1 MAKGIVFFSDGTG
14 NSSAKAEKTNVWRL
28 FHALD
33 QTKATQIAIYDD
45 GIETSSNKYLAAIG
59 GAFGWGLKRSVIN
72 LYKFVCRDYEEGDR
86 IYVFGLGRGT
96 FTTRLLVY
104 LIATDGLATFHSDEE
119 LIRNTAA
126 AYKHHHTIT

>member
-1 MAKGIVFFSDGTG
+1 M
-14 NSSAKAEKTNVWRL
+14 WRL

-45 GIETSSNKYLAAIG
+45 GIETSSNKYLATIG

-72 LYKFVCRDYEEGDR
+72 LYKVVCRDYEEGDK

-96 FTTRLLVY
+96 FTTRLLVD
-104 LIATDGLATFHSDEE
+104 LIATDGLVTFHSGEE
-119 LIRNTAA
+119 LIRNAAA
-126 AYKHHHTIT
+126 AYRHHHTIT